1 MVSRGDVWLVLS
13 GDNGEP
19 QPCVVLSPPEIHDYL
34 SLVTVA
40 PLSRDGKAAAY
51 RVPLDAAEARGVVHL
66 EQIRTVEKRQGLSI
80 GCPEEVAWRMGFL
93 NDEELR
99 QRAEPLVKSGYGGYL
114 LSALEQGR

>member
-51 RVPLDAAEARGVVHL
+51 RVPLDTAEVRGVVHL
-66 EQIRTVEKRQGLSI
+66 EQIQSVEMRRLTRQAGTVDGKTL
-80 GCPEEVAWRMGFL
+80 AAAL
-93 NDEELR
+93 KTLR
-99 QRAEPLVKSGYGGYL
+99 EMFAD
-114 LSALEQGR
+114 

>member
-1 MVSRGDVWLVLS
+1 MVSRGDFWLVLS

-66 EQIRTVEKRQGLSI
+66 EQIRTVEKRLLTRQAGTIDGKTLT
-80 GCPEEVAWRMGFL
+80 AAL
-93 NDEELR
+93 KTLR
-99 QRAEPLVKSGYGGYL
+99 EMFAE
-114 LSALEQGR
+114 